1 MYCNMKGGMHCENNE
16 QHAFQRLLAGAA
28 LARVCD
34 SALRNPRL
42 CLGQTP
48 RPPLTPLP
56 SCSLRLAVGRPMGN
70 NPLLRG
76 PEPCCSPK
84 PGPHACP
91 AAGPQA
97 RQRST
102 VAGWV
107 AGKHRPRPMGKHRES
122 RLVIGKRLQVPC
134 PSVSAKQPPIT
145 PPSRSFQL
153 PLSLV
158 GRPVGPYSE
167 SESPAGVG
175 GWSRGRHDGACM
187 LDH

>member
-1 MYCNMKGGMHCENNE
+1 MRTMSSMH
-16 QHAFQRLLAGAA
+16 FS
-28 LARVCD
+28 VC
-34 SALRNPRL
+34 SPALRLHVCVIQPFVTRDYVWASP
-42 CLGQTP
+42 P
-48 RPPLTPLP
+48 RPPLTPRP

-84 PGPHACP
+84 PGQHACP

-97 RQRST
+97 HQRST

-107 AGKHRPRPMGKHRES
+107 AGKHRPRPMGKHQES